1 MVDIFLMVWL
11 YSQKRLTFTGYQTDT
26 KKISA
31 VSTYFET
38 MPYRVNKDTGII
50 DYDTLEATATL
61 YRPKVL
67 VAGTSAYCRLI
78 DYQRMREIADKVGA
92 YLMTDMAHISGLIAG
107 GAIPSPFPYSDVVT
121 TTTHKSLRGPR
132 GAIIFFRKGVRKTD
146 KSGKRMPLALCGR

>member
-1 MVDIFLMVWL
+1 
-11 YSQKRLTFTGYQTDT
+11 
-26 KKISA
+26 
-31 VSTYFET
+31 

-146 KSGKRMPLALCGR
+146 KSGKRMPLALCER

>member
-1 MVDIFLMVWL
+1 
-11 YSQKRLTFTGYQTDT
+11 
-26 KKISA
+26 
-31 VSTYFET
+31 

-78 DYQRMREIADKVGA
+78 DYQRMKEIADKVGA

-107 GAIPSPFPYSDVVT
+107 KAIPSPFPYSDVVT

-132 GAIIFFRKGVRKTD
+132 GAIIFFRRGVRKID
-146 KSGKRMPLALCGR
+146 KYGKRIFMTWIMLIIAIMYDL